1 MTNKSLPGF
10 SFPVDLASIKVARS
24 FWTDNESQLVLNSS
38 CAWKYNQHMQCD
50 ACFTYVT
57 QHFKNIEG

>member
-24 FWTDNESQLVLNSS
+24 F
-38 CAWKYNQHMQCD
+38 
-50 ACFTYVT
+50 
-57 QHFKNIEG
+57 